1 MRFRLEA
8 ALTTRSLRILYFTA
22 VTIRA
27 LVRGLHAFPSDVPS
41 PLAFHASM
49 SCAGVVVP
57 SGGDT
62 APGVTLAF
70 KRFFLCFLVAGT
82 FAACSNSLA
91 PTTASST
98 GAGAAACTGTCTLTG
113 QVVQQGTSNGVASAA
128 LTLANGSGVVTTSTA
143 DATGAFSFPNLPA
156 GVYALQTAAP
166 GYVVAVANLTMPT
179 TNFTVQLTP
188 INAPATPK
196 RSGHHRLR
204 QRRPEGRADQPADR
218 HRVVYERHITR
229 RDQRGDVDVERAN
242 GGHGLIHRPGDC
254 GTQPA
259 ARI

>member
-1 MRFRLEA
+1 
-8 ALTTRSLRILYFTA
+8 
-22 VTIRA
+22 
-27 LVRGLHAFPSDVPS
+27 
-41 PLAFHASM
+41 M

-62 APGVTLAF
+62 APGVTMAF

-113 QVVQQGTSNGVASAA
+113 QVVQQGTANGVASAA

-166 GYVVAVANLTMPT
+166 GYVVAVANLTMPAA
-179 TNFTVQLTP
+179 NFTVELTP
-188 INAPATPK
+188 LNAPAAPSILAITVAGNAALKAGQTSQLTATVSFTDGTSRDATNVAKWTSNVP
-196 RSGHHRLR
+196 SVATISSTGLVTAYAAGSANMTASF
-204 QRRPEGRADQPADR
+204 QTYPGSL
-218 HRVVYERHITR
+218 VVT
-229 RDQRGDVDVERAN
+229 V
-242 GGHGLIHRPGDC
+242 
-254 GTQPA
+254 TQ
-259 ARI
+259 